1 MNKGFKYKKP
11 PVITEYVI
19 ETEKLPK
26 GKEHVFAVISDL
38 HECSYGEGNSL
49 LFSALKKIDPELI
62 LIPGDLINAYPQG
75 DPTDTMRFLNRLN
88 KLYPG
93 VCYSPGN
100 HERKLFERIKYTRQ
114 MMLLQRGLE
123 RCGLSLM
130 RNSHVPF
137 KDGINIYSL
146 DLNHDYYRRLI
157 KRRVPKGMMDILLGK
172 NNGKGFNILLAHDPD
187 HFSEYTEW
195 RPDLVLSGHV
205 HGGLVRLPKVGGL
218 ISPAF
223 RFFPEYDAGLYEKNG
238 VKMIVSRGAGC
249 HTFNLRINN
258 PPEILKVVIRG
269 GGNGT

>member
-19 ETEKLPK
+19 DTEKLPD

-38 HECSYGEGNSL
+38 HECSYGEDNAL
-49 LFSALKKIDPELI
+49 LFSALDSIKPEMI
-62 LIPGDLINAYPQG
+62 LIPGDLINAYPQA
-75 DPTDTMRFLNRLN
+75 DSRDTMLFLKKLN
-88 KLYPG
+88 KMYPG

-114 MMLLQRGLE
+114 IIILPRGRY

-130 RNSHVPF
+130 RNTHVPL

-157 KRRVPKGMMDILLGK
+157 KRRVPDGMMDILLGK
-172 NNGKGFNILLAHDPD
+172 NDMRSFNILLAHDPD

-195 RPDLVLSGHV
+195 KPDLILSGHV
-205 HGGLVRLPKVGGL
+205 HGGLVRLPKAGGL

-223 RFFPEYDAGLYEKNG
+223 RFFPKYDSGLYEKDG

-249 HTFNLRINN
+249 HTLNLRINN

-269 GGNGT
+269 DRHGA